1 MIIYQCKYIFMIIV
15 HFDSLLN
22 PAVTVMETDWCLWVG
37 PLKGRWCTKHP
48 RHCQTACSVW
58 HFAWSHSG
66 CAEWSR
72 DGTCFASCPGKFPCG
87 DYTGTV
93 SKIPVL
99 SQLWA
104 QVSFKYYVL
113 DSLFSSRS
121 GNATKLGVVF
131 QGQRQGVKFFWFV
144 VLAVFLSS
152 TISLLF
158 FSFCDLC

>member
-1 MIIYQCKYIFMIIV
+1 MSEQNQSGFYKHPLHFPLQRTKQFINVLCHFGYGLMIIYQCKYIFMIIV

-72 DGTCFASCPGKFPCG
+72 DGTCSASCPGKFPRG

-99 SQLWA
+99 SQLWE
-104 QVSFKYYVL
+104 QVSFK
-113 DSLFSSRS
+113 
-121 GNATKLGVVF
+121 
-131 QGQRQGVKFFWFV
+131 
-144 VLAVFLSS
+144 
-152 TISLLF
+152 
-158 FSFCDLC
+158 